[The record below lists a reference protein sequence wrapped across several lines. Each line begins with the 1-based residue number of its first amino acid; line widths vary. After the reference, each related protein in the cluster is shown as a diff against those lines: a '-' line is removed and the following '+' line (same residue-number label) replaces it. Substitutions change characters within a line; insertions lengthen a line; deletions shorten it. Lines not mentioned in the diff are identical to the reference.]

1 MEGRTDDQCSSRY
14 LNCLD
19 PNLNSNE
26 PWSKDE
32 DALLL
37 NLYDEMGSSWTLIAK
52 HIPGRSALNC
62 RNRHRKFNNNKPKYG
77 MKHNKSTQNGNV
89 DNNETESC
97 NKSSSSSSQS
107 SSGCTD
113 SEDSSTVNLNT
124 FDHVIK
130 SLFPRLKTEDA
141 FNALLML
148 HLQNMNPNS
157 FEVPSSPSSFNIES
171 FISSQFQDDIQQ
183 PVSSAIVEYDDLSL
197 QSQSNLNSFN
207 I

>member
-62 RNRHRKFNNNKPKYG
+62 RNRHRKFNNYKHKYG
-77 MKHNKSTQNGNV
+77 MKHNKSTQNGNA

-97 NKSSSSSSQS
+97 NKSSSSSQS

-130 SLFPRLKTEDA
+130 SLFPRVKTEDA

-183 PVSSAIVEYDDLSL
+183 PISSAVVEYDNLSL
-197 QSQSNLNSFN
+197 QSQSNLNNFN

>member
-37 NLYDEMGSSWTLIAK
+37 NLYDELGSSWTLIAK
-52 HIPGRSALNC
+52 QIPGRSALNC
-62 RNRHRKFNNNKPKYG
+62 RNRHRKFNNNQHSYR
-77 MKHNKSTQNGNV
+77 MKRNKSTQNGNV

-97 NKSSSSSSQS
+97 NKSSTSSSQS

-113 SEDSSTVNLNT
+113 SEDSSNVNLNT

-130 SLFPRLKTEDA
+130 SLFPRVKTEDA

-148 HLQNMNPNS
+148 QLQNMKPNS
-157 FEVPSSPSSFNIES
+157 FEVPSSLSSFDIES
-171 FISSQFQDDIQQ
+171 FMSSQFPDDIQQ
-183 PVSSAIVEYDDLSL
+183 PVSSAIVEYENLALQPQSDLNN
-197 QSQSNLNSFN
+197 SN